1 MVASLFP
8 NSQSLIG
15 PEANSKELLRWAPQ
29 AQILHVATHSG
40 LSRTLNQTYIELS
53 DGPFSLEQVYGLN
66 LLRGSRVVLSSCESA
81 LGQTDPG
88 REVSSL
94 ATAFLA
100 GGASSVLATL
110 WRVED
115 NTSAAF
121 FQRFYPHLL
130 KLGST
135 SKALRQTRLDCLA
148 DPALRAPWGWG
159 AYQLFGEP

>member
-1 MVASLFP
+1 M
-8 NSQSLIG
+8 G
-15 PEANSKELLRWAPQ
+15 GRAP
-29 AQILHVATHSG
+29 
-40 LSRTLNQTYIELS
+40 
-53 DGPFSLEQVYGLN
+53 
-66 LLRGSRVVLSSCESA
+66 RGA
-81 LGQTDPG
+81 GGAD
-88 REVSSL
+88 L